1 MRIIL
6 LIFSVVISVVLS
18 ILGINQFQDAR
29 NENINIAQLENR
41 IDLIKNAR
49 AKIQNFKISEA
60 TPLTLGFKE
69 FHNFVK
75 LIAEYHKA
83 DALLSIPGYR
93 DQQNI
98 EEYFAQSELQGVKKL
113 NLKVSFNKLKDPLS
127 FVSILS
133 ALHDTAKNISFEII
147 SITSKTES
155 LEIVVNLYGV

>member
-41 IDLIKNAR
+41 IDLLKQGR
-49 AKIQNFKISEA
+49 AKIQNFKISQA

-98 EEYFAQSELQGVKKL
+98 EEYFAPSKLQGVKKL
-113 NLKVSFNKLKDPLS
+113 NLKVTFNKLKDPLS

-133 ALHDTAKNISFEII
+133 ALHDTAKNISFEIM

-155 LEIVVNLYGV
+155 LEIVVDLYGV